1 MVSSL
6 GKQGSELCA
15 YAGSRLRADFGSD
28 EVFGGYGGT
37 KVPVLALVTTRIIQ
51 WRTTDALY
59 LIESDRRPFNG
70 RLKGNSDPAET
81 QDKMRSVRDQLC
93 SV

>member
-1 MVSSL
+1 MVSPL
-6 GKQGSELCA
+6 GKRGSELCA

-28 EVFGGYGGT
+28 EVFGGRGGS
-37 KVPVLALVTTRIIQ
+37 KVPVLALVTAHIIQ

-59 LIESDRRPFNG
+59 VIEPNRRPFNG
-70 RLKGNSDPAET
+70 WSKGNSDPAET
-81 QDKMRSVRDQLC
+81 QDKMRLVRDRLC